1 MGKKTTFARLDIEL
15 TRRCNMACRHCYNG
29 AAQDVDMTRERMDTL
44 LGQTAEI
51 GQLYIKGGETL
62 LNVPALEYLIDQ
74 YQNLIYSICLKS
86 VGNPFDAEDL
96 TQEVFLSAYKSLA
109 HFDGLYE
116 KAWLSK
122 IAVRKCLDFLK
133 AAGRR
138 SIPTEDIYFSQLPDL
153 ENHSSPEE
161 QYLQSDSEQQVFRIC
176 SGLKSPYK
184 EIAIAHFCK
193 QMSVTEISQ
202 KEGKNPKTIQTQLYR
217 AKNMLK
223 KMLAERSD

>member
-1 MGKKTTFARLDIEL
+1 MIPPVQNFYLFLKNFIRQS
-15 TRRCNMACRHCYNG
+15 RYNQRTDRKE
-29 AAQDVDMTRERMDTL
+29 ADNISQE
-44 LGQTAEI
+44 E
-51 GQLYIKGGETL
+51 Y
-62 LNVPALEYLIDQ
+62 LEYLIDQ